1 MGETAHLRTSCAAFD
16 VVLSKMLAQMSL
28 IGNSIGTQKPYLRAV
43 RDLMESCKSIPEG
56 LSADQIKAHLVS
68 FKGKISSSALNLRV
82 CGIKFYFRHVVRRLD
97 LVVDIPNPR
106 VAKYVQD
113 VLSED
118 EILVMLRACT
128 SLRERAM
135 IELLFDSGLR
145 SLEVCGLR
153 LQDFNR
159 TEKTLRVV
167 KGKGGKMRT
176 LPYSMDLRGTLVAYF
191 ATLKAHPTTYLFENK
206 ENPGSAITIRGVQ
219 YIVKEVL
226 KRSKLKKEVHPHTFR
241 HSYAIHYLNN
251 GGNILRLQQ
260 LLRHA
265 HIDTTFLYLKYCS
278 IPLTDTPTPL
288 SVMLQRKSPPTIEAR
303 IARLREELAQAMAL
317 QAGKK
322 VGSHVSNV

>member
-1 MGETAHLRTSCAAFD
+1 LRTSCAEFD

-28 IGNSIGTQKPYLRAV
+28 SGNSVGTQKPYLRAV
-43 RDLMESCKSIPEG
+43 RDLMESCKSIPE
-56 LSADQIKAHLVS
+56 LLTADEIKAHLVS
-68 FKGKISSSALNLRV
+68 FRGKISSSALNLRV
-82 CGIKFYFRHVVRRLD
+82 CGIKFYFRNVVRRLD

-118 EILVMLRACT
+118 EILVMLGACR

-145 SLEVCGLR
+145 SREVCGLR
-153 LQDFNR
+153 LCDFNR
-159 TEKTLRVV
+159 VAKTLTVV
-167 KGKGGKMRT
+167 NGKGEKMRT
-176 LPYSMDLRGTLVAYF
+176 VPYSMDLRGTLAAYF
-191 ATLKAHPTTYLFENK
+191 KSLKEDPSRRSIGTQSVFLFENK

-251 GGNILRLQQ
+251 GGNLLRLQQ
-260 LLRHA
+260 LLGHEN
-265 HIDTTFLYLKYCS
+265 IETTFHYLKFCS

-288 SVMLQRKSPPTIEAR
+288 TVMLTRKKPPTLEAR
-303 IARLREELAQAMAL
+303 IAFLREELAQAIAR
-317 QAGKK
+317 QEAEKG
-322 VGSHVSNV
+322 GNV